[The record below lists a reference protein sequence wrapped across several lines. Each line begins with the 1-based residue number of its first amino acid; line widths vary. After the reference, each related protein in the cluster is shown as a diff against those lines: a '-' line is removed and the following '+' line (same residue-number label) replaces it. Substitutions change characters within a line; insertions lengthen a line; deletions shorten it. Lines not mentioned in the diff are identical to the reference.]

1 MKYYI
6 ISGEASGDIHGSE
19 LILELKKYDK
29 SAQIR
34 FWGGDKMKSAGG
46 KLIKHYKKI
55 SFMGFWEVFINL
67 PKIINNLA
75 FCKKDIK
82 IFNPD
87 VIIYIDYPGFNLR
100 IAKWAKNNN
109 YTNIYYI
116 SPQIWAWKESRI
128 KIIKSCIDKMF
139 VILPFEKEY
148 YKVKHNYNV
157 SYVKNSLIDKIK
169 KFKEL
174 KKNDFFKKNKINYN
188 TKIIALLPGSRKQ
201 EIKKMLPTFDKISRN
216 YSKYLFVIAGVK
228 EIDKKFYLKFIIN
241 KNVKLVFDQTY
252 DILNNSFAAI
262 VTSGTATL
270 ETALFGV
277 PQIVCYKSNPI
288 SYFIAKKIINL
299 KYISLVNIIMNK
311 KVVEEIIQ
319 GDFNVNKISNEINK
333 ILDGKI
339 RTNQIEN
346 YKKIEKKFTDEKHLA
361 NLGKDIVGFLKN

>member
-1 MKYYI
+1 
-6 ISGEASGDIHGSE
+6 
-19 LILELKKYDK
+19 
-29 SAQIR
+29 
-34 FWGGDKMKSAGG
+34 
-46 KLIKHYKKI
+46 
-55 SFMGFWEVFINL
+55 
-67 PKIINNLA
+67 
-75 FCKKDIK
+75 
-82 IFNPD
+82 
-87 VIIYIDYPGFNLR
+87 
-100 IAKWAKNNN
+100 
-109 YTNIYYI
+109 
-116 SPQIWAWKESRI
+116 
-128 KIIKSCIDKMF
+128 MF

-174 KKNDFFKKNKINYN
+174 NKNDFLKKNKINSN
-188 TKIIALLPGSRKQ
+188 LKIIALLPGSRKQ
-201 EIKKMLPTFDKISRN
+201 AIQKMLPPFDKISRN
-216 YSKYLFVIAGVK
+216 FSKYLFVIAGVK
-228 EIDKKFYLKFIIN
+228 EIDRKFYLKYIKNIN
-241 KNVKLVFDQTY
+241 IKLVFDQTY

-319 GDFNVNKISNEINK
+319 GDFNVNKISIEMNK
-333 ILDGKI
+333 ILKGEF
-339 RTNQIEN
+339 RANQIEN
-346 YKKIEKKFTDEKHLA
+346 YLKIKKKFTDEKHLA